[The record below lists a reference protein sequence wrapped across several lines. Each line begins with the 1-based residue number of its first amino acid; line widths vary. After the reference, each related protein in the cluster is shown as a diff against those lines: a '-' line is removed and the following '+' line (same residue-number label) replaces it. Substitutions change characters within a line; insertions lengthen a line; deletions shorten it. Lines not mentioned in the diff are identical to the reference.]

1 MLKIMIADD
10 HAMVREGLKHI
21 IEEQSDLVVAAEAAD
36 GREVLDIAMKTVLD
50 IVVLD
55 IAMPGMNGLEV
66 LRLLR
71 KELPRLPVLVLS
83 MYPEEQYAVRALRAG
98 AMAYLTKE
106 SASDELIAAIRK
118 VASGGKYI
126 SLSLAERLAM
136 EIETDYSRLPH
147 EKLSDREL
155 QVLRLIARG
164 RTNGQMSD
172 DLALSTKTVSTYR
185 RRILNKMKLKT
196 NAELTLYAVKNNLMD

>member
-1 MLKIMIADD
+1 MLRIMIADD
-10 HAMVREGLKHI
+10 HAMVRDGLKHI
-21 IEEQSDLVVAAEAAD
+21 IEEQPDLEVAAEAAD
-36 GREVLDIAMKTVLD
+36 GREVLDIVMKTALD
-50 IVVLD
+50 IVLLD
-55 IAMPGMNGLEV
+55 IAMPRMNGLEV

-71 KELPRLPVLVLS
+71 KELPRLPVLILS

-106 SASDELIAAIRK
+106 SASGELIAAIRK

-126 SLSLAERLAM
+126 SLSLAEKLAM

-185 RRILNKMKLKT
+185 RRILNKMRLKS
-196 NAELTLYAVKNNLMD
+196 NAELTLYAVKNNLVD